1 MDSVIVHYQEIAL
14 KGKNRPWFVER
25 LVANLR
31 AALGDLEG
39 ARVRAIMGRIE
50 VTPGPHA
57 AWDTVRERL
66 GRVFGVANFARARR
80 VGRNIDE
87 LASAVIADLDGR
99 EPRSF
104 RVTARRA
111 DKTYAL
117 TSPEIERE
125 VGGRIKAARDWR
137 VDLGNPELVV
147 RIEILAREAF
157 YSLDRHPG
165 PGGLPSGVSGPV
177 LCLLSGGIDSPVAA
191 YRLMKRGCRVRFL
204 HFHSYPILSHASRDK
219 VRELARHLTAY
230 QLTSRLYQV
239 AFGDIQRQVML
250 SAPAPLR
257 VVLYRRLMV
266 RIAERLARRTGAAA
280 LVTGESV
287 GQVASQTLENLAVI
301 DAAVASLPILRPLV
315 GSDKDEISDQA
326 QAIGTYPISIIP
338 DQDCCQ
344 LFTPRHPATRAARAD
359 VEAAERALPL
369 QELVDGAVAAVERED
384 FSFPPK
390 ADAPATRSVPP
401 KANAPAERGRQAVP
415 DEVPPPEDLAR

>member
-1 MDSVIVHYQEIAL
+1 MESVIAHYQEIAL
-14 KGKNRPWFVER
+14 KGRNRPWFVER
-25 LVANLR
+25 LVTNMR
-31 AALGDLEG
+31 AVLADLEG
-39 ARVRAIMGRIE
+39 TRVRAIMGRIE

-57 AWDTVRERL
+57 EWETVRERL
-66 GRVFGVANFARARR
+66 GRMFGIANFSPARR
-80 VGRNIDE
+80 VSRNLDE
-87 LASAVIADLDGR
+87 LAAAVLADLDGR

-111 DKTYAL
+111 DKAYAL

-125 VGGRIKAARDWR
+125 VGGRIKAALDWN
-137 VDLGNPELVV
+137 VNLGNPDLVV
-147 RIEILAREAF
+147 RIEILAREAYF
-157 YSLDRHPG
+157 SFDRHAG

-257 VVLYRRLMV
+257 VVLYRRLMM
-266 RIAERLARRTGAAA
+266 RIAERLAHKTRAAA
-280 LVTGESV
+280 LVTGEAV

-301 DAAVASLPILRPLV
+301 GAAVSSLPILRPLV
-315 GSDKDEISDQA
+315 GSDKGEISDEA
-326 QAIGTYPISIIP
+326 RAIGTYPISIIP

-344 LFTPRHPATRAARAD
+344 LFTPRHPATKATRRG
-359 VEAAERALPL
+359 VEEAESALPIA
-369 QELVDGAVAAVERED
+369 EMVDGAVAAVERED
-384 FSFPPK
+384 FSFPPGTK
-390 ADAPATRSVPP
+390 PAPGRLPQSARSDAELP
-401 KANAPAERGRQAVP
+401 RGTS
-415 DEVPPPEDLAR
+415 

>member
-31 AALGDLEG
+31 AALGDVEG

-87 LASAVIADLDGR
+87 LASAVIADVDGR

-125 VGGRIKAARDWR
+125 VGGRIKAARDWQ

-219 VRELARHLTAY
+219 VRELARHLTAF

-250 SAPAPLR
+250 SAPPPLR

-301 DAAVASLPILRPLV
+301 DAAVSSLPILRPLV
-315 GSDKDEISDQA
+315 GSDKDEISGQA

-390 ADAPATRSVPP
+390 A
-401 KANAPAERGRQAVP
+401 NAPAAAERQPVP
-415 DEVPPPEDLAR
+415 GAAGPPSPDAAR

>member
-1 MDSVIVHYQEIAL
+1 MESVIVHYQEIAL

-31 AALGDLEG
+31 AVLGDLEG

-125 VGGRIKAARDWR
+125 VGGRIKAARDWQ

-219 VRELARHLTAY
+219 VRELARHLTAF

-301 DAAVASLPILRPLV
+301 DAAVTSLPILRPLV
-315 GSDKDEISDQA
+315 GSDKDEISGQA

-390 ADAPATRSVPP
+390 ADATPARGFPP
-401 KANAPAERGRQAVP
+401 KADAPAERGRQAVP
-415 DEVPPPEDLAR
+415 DEAPPPEDLAR